1 MNKLSSIRLKV
12 VALYLIL
19 LTIALGFA
27 GFFLQ
32 NALEN
37 YFSQWIDKR
46 LTGEMNLMVRLTKPL
61 IQKDN
66 SAKLDQLV
74 TEYGDK
80 LETRITIIAR
90 DGLVLA
96 DSRENPSEMDN
107 HLQRPE
113 VQAALQQK
121 IAKETRYS
129 KTLDLDMKYIAI
141 PIREQG
147 SIIGIMRFAL
157 DLTKL
162 TAMYKGIW
170 LVLLQAG
177 IIIVLISIVLSL
189 KFASNITTPL
199 ENMTDLAEKISQG
212 SLNQKIKVKTNDE
225 IGRLASMFNQ
235 MVDQIKE
242 KIKEISNEKSKIEA
256 IVSNIGDGIIA
267 VDLNK
272 KIVLINLA
280 ARNIFNI
287 HDQVVGEPLLNITQN
302 YKLEELIE
310 EALSEE
316 KSIAEE
322 IELLLPEERIFRIR
336 LAPIIRND
344 NRTGIVVSLRDITD
358 MRQLQQ
364 MRTEFV
370 SNVSHELKTPLT
382 SIKGYVE
389 TLLETKPDQEI
400 YQNFLEIIADETNRL
415 ELLIDDIL
423 NLSKIESGVAELE
436 EKVDLTQVMNNL
448 LSLLNPKAEEAGIDL
463 KLLLEDD
470 LPLISGNYNQLSRL
484 MINLVDNA
492 IKYTEAGGEV
502 IVRAQVKESRL
513 VIVVE
518 DNGLGIPNKDL
529 ARIFERFYRVDKGRS
544 RQLGG
549 TGLGLSIVKHI
560 VENHQGQIRV
570 ESELER
576 GTKFIINLPF
586 NKS

>member
-1 MNKLSSIRLKV
+1 MMKELSSIRLKV

-19 LTIALGFA
+19 LTIALVFA

-32 NALEN
+32 NALKS

-46 LTGEMNLMVRLTKPL
+46 LTGEMNLMIRLTKPL
-61 IQKDN
+61 IREDD

-74 TEYGDK
+74 AEYGEK

-96 DSRENPSEMDN
+96 DSRGNPSEMDN

-113 VQAALQQK
+113 VQAALEQK
-121 IAKETRYS
+121 IAKKTRYS

-162 TAMYKGIW
+162 RAMYKGIW

-199 ENMTDLAEKISQG
+199 ENMTNLAEKISQG
-212 SLNQKIKVKTNDE
+212 SLNQKIRVKTNDE

-235 MVDQIKE
+235 MVDQIKS
-242 KIKEISNEKSKIEA
+242 KIRDISNEKSKIEA

-272 KIVLINLA
+272 KIILINLA
-280 ARNIFNI
+280 ARNIFSVE
-287 HDQVVGEPLLNITQN
+287 DEVLGKPLLNITQN

-310 EALSEE
+310 ESLRTQQ
-316 KSIAEE
+316 SIIEE
-322 IELLLPEERIFRIR
+322 IELLLPAERIFRIR
-336 LAPIIRND
+336 LAPIIRNKKT
-344 NRTGIVVSLRDITD
+344 TGIVVSLRDITD

-370 SNVSHELKTPLT
+370 SNVSHELRTPLT

-389 TLLETKPDQEI
+389 TLLETKPEKEI

-423 NLSKIESGVAELE
+423 NLSKIESGAVELE
-436 EKVDLTQVMNNL
+436 ENVDVEQVMNNL
-448 LSLLNPKAEEAGIDL
+448 LSLLNLKAEEAEIDL

-470 LPLISGNYNQLSRL
+470 LPLITGNYNQLSRM

-492 IKYTEAGGEV
+492 IKYTESGGTV
-502 IVRAQVKESRL
+502 IIRAQAEESR
-513 VIVVE
+513 VIIEVE
-518 DNGLGIPNKDL
+518 DNGLGIPHKDL
-529 ARIFERFYRVDKGRS
+529 SRIFERFYRVDKGRS

-560 VENHQGQIRV
+560 VENHQGQIKV

-576 GTKFIINLPF
+576 GTKFIITLPF
-586 NKS
+586 G